1 MAQRIDT
8 GFDVPAHTALQ
19 AMFGRAQ
26 ITANRDGLRIGVVCD
41 LAREEFL
48 MVKLGNR
55 GTDEVECLR
64 VFEPVHDPGLS
75 RDATIDTAPIVL
87 EGTEEIVRR

>member
-8 GFDVPAHTALQ
+8 GFDVLAHTALQ

-26 ITANRDGLRIGVVCD
+26 ITANRDRLRIGVVCD

-55 GTDEVECLR
+55 TADEMECLR
-64 VFEPVHDPGLS
+64 VFEPAHDPGLI

-87 EGTEEIVRR
+87 DGLEETARR